1 MRKLFLTI
9 LCVLATF
16 SLVEG
21 QAGQVLENPF
31 PEIGTPKD
39 SAVFS
44 RGDLAVLTG
53 VITREI
59 SRSEPG
65 GYLFLQMDVP
75 DEGRVS
81 NWFVRMPK
89 VPEAALL
96 NCRPCLITHYSPE
109 MARLKPGMNIT
120 VTGYKASDNSRRL
133 VLVPSTSPNN
143 VAGVVVHQRP

>member
-1 MRKLFLTI
+1 MRKRFLTI
-9 LCVLATF
+9 LCILATV
-16 SLVEG
+16 SLVQG

-39 SAVFS
+39 SAIFP

-59 SRSEPG
+59 NRSEQG
-65 GYLFLQMDVP
+65 AYLFLQMDVA
-75 DEGRVS
+75 DESGRVS
-81 NWFVRMPK
+81 NWVVRMPK

-96 NCRPCLITHYSPE
+96 NCRPCLITDYSPE
-109 MARLKPGMNIT
+109 MARLKLGMNIT

-133 VLVPSTSPNN
+133 VLVPSTSPTNI
-143 VAGVVVHQRP
+143 AGVIVH